1 MSLRIAGIDQ
11 SITSTGF
18 ILMEVSEE
26 KGDFKVIDAARFGN
40 KNINDPLPLRIQEV
54 ASTFFR
60 KVLKGYPPHLVVFEY
75 PLVSGRHAPMLYA
88 LYATMWNMT
97 HQVGVDRIS
106 ILPLHREWF
115 LTGKT
120 RNKKS
125 AIVEAVLND
134 YQWNKKDFGRLSSDL
149 ADAYVL
155 ARLGRSFLNLFYQ
168 WYNPTDQEHTIFLK
182 KPSGLLNRGKEFVM
196 VEHGYN
202 NRRLD
207 HVTPESF
214 SFSQEKP

>member
-18 ILMEVSEE
+18 VLMEVAE
-26 KGDFKVIDAARFGN
+26 KGPFQVIDAARFGN
-40 KNINDPLPLRIQEV
+40 KNTNDPLPLRIQEV
-54 ASTFFR
+54 AATFFQ
-60 KVLKGYPPHLVVFEY
+60 KVMKGVPPDLVVFEY

-88 LYATMWNMT
+88 LYATMWNMV
-97 HQVGVDRIS
+97 HHSGVDRIS

-115 LTGKT
+115 LTGKM

-125 AIVEAVLND
+125 AIVEAVLKD
-134 YQWNKKDFGRLSSDL
+134 YQWNKEDFGRLSSDL

-155 ARLGRSFLNLFYQ
+155 ARLGRSFLNLFYG
-168 WYNPTDQEHTIFLK
+168 WYGKTDREQTIFLK
-182 KPSGLLNRGKEFVM
+182 DGTGLLNRGKEFVM
-196 VEHGYN
+196 VEHSYN

-207 HVTPESF
+207 VAPESF
-214 SFSQEKP
+214 SFIKEKP